1 MAYESWRSNI
11 MISTNQ
17 STVSGYIWTNDWSHL
32 LHSRWATDVLGSLF
46 RGVQFLSPPGFPQ
59 GSEGGLT
66 RGGGGGGGG
75 GGGVGGVWPLEVEE
89 SVLEAVGGDL
99 LWLQLSPSLHH
110 RPLPQVS
117 QEVSE
122 TGALQEM
129 IQHFSRALENC
140 QDSHPDYD

>member
-1 MAYESWRSNI
+1 M
-11 MISTNQ
+11 
-17 STVSGYIWTNDWSHL
+17 
-32 LHSRWATDVLGSLF
+32 
-46 RGVQFLSPPGFPQ
+46 
-59 GSEGGLT
+59 T

-75 GGGVGGVWPLEVEE
+75 GGGVWPLEVEE

-140 QDSHPDYD
+140 QASHPDYD